1 MTCPWH
7 LAPRVQEL
15 RHAECQAI
23 FAQIFSRYC
32 SALSRAICEFV
43 RLFVLDPRSSFAG
56 RALRELL
63 ITVIRDRCERKV
75 QVSRTYVAVPT
86 REKSREITRK
96 CYSIIRGHT
105 ITSITS

>member
-1 MTCPWH
+1 MAGYPLH
-7 LAPRVQEL
+7 LALRVQEL
-15 RHAECQAI
+15 KHAECQAI

-32 SALSRAICEFV
+32 NVLSRAICEFV
-43 RLFVLDPRSSFAG
+43 CLFVLDSRSSFAG
-56 RALRELL
+56 ALRELS

-75 QVSRTYVAVPT
+75 QVPRTYVTVPT